1 MRLKFLIRLGYN
13 QVQTSGMIKVAIVD
27 DQEVVRQGISNLLRF
42 QPDLEIVGEAA
53 DGLQAV
59 VMAHK
64 YKPHVMLMDI
74 RMPVMSGIEATS
86 KILDAD
92 ENIKVL
98 ILTTFDDDELIVD
111 ALKAGASGY
120 LLKDTPSEQIAAAVR
135 SVNAGNTLLGP
146 AAALKMRD
154 VMTSLKASQK
164 LDVRK
169 LLTNREIEI
178 LVLIGQGK
186 NNTEI
191 SATLHITE
199 GTVKN
204 HISRIFAQINARD
217 RIQAAL
223 MAQDLS
229 L

>member
-1 MRLKFLIRLGYN
+1 
-13 QVQTSGMIKVAIVD
+13 MIKVLVVD
-27 DQEVVRQGISNLLRF
+27 DQEVVRQGIANLLRF

-53 DGLQAV
+53 DGKQALAMAERHRPDV
-59 VMAHK
+59 V
-64 YKPHVMLMDI
+64 LMDI
-74 RMPVMSGIEATS
+74 RMPVLNGIEATAAILEADRTA
-86 KILDAD
+86 KI
-92 ENIKVL
+92 L

-120 LLKDTPSEQIAAAVR
+120 LLKDTPSDQIASAVR

-146 AAALKMRD
+146 AAAIKMRD
-154 VMTSLKASQK
+154 VMNSAKSSK
-164 LDVRK
+164 RLDVSK

-191 SATLHITE
+191 ANTLHIAE

-217 RIQAAL
+217 RVQAAL
-223 MAQDLS
+223 MAQELS